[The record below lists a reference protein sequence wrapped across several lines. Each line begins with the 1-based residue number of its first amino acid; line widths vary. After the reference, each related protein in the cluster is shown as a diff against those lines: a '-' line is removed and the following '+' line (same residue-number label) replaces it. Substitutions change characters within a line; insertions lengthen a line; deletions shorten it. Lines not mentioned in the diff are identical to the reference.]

1 MEFSKS
7 LIEWYL
13 LNKRDLPWRHTQDP
27 YRVFLSEIILQQT
40 RVNQGLPYYLEFT
53 RKYPTVIDL
62 ANTNEQEVL
71 KTWQGLG
78 YYSRARNLHFTA
90 QVIANEHQGMFPN
103 NYTELLKLKG
113 IGEYTAAAIA
123 SFCFKEPVAV
133 VDGNVFRVLSRV
145 FGIETDIAA
154 SSSKK
159 IFQQKAT
166 ELLPIDA
173 PDLFNQAIMEFGALQ
188 CKPKNPDCSICI
200 FNTDCIAFN
209 LNKVAQLPVKISKL
223 KVKKQYLHYFVAI
236 DSNQKT
242 LVQKRTQPGIWRNLY
257 EFPLFESNDA
267 DEIENI
273 APIIQELFKT
283 IKIKEI
289 IKHEAPIKHKLTHR
303 ELHIQFWI
311 LKTESLPQN
320 STSISEIH
328 QYPFPIVIAD
338 FIKNNLP
345 AVF

>member
-1 MEFSKS
+1 MKFSKS

-13 LNKRDLPWRHTQDP
+13 LNKRDLPWRHTQNP
-27 YRVFLSEIILQQT
+27 YLVFLSEVILQQT
-40 RVNQGLPYYLEFT
+40 RVNQGLPYYEEFT
-53 RKYPTVIDL
+53 RKYPTVKDL
-62 ANTNEQEVL
+62 AEATEQEVL

-90 QVIANEHQGMFPN
+90 QVITNQYNGLFPG
-103 NYTELLKLKG
+103 NYAELLKLKG

-133 VDGNVFRVLSRV
+133 VDGNVFRVLSRI
-145 FGIETDIAA
+145 FGIDADI
-154 SSSKK
+154 SINSSKK

-166 ELLPIDA
+166 ELLPRKN

-188 CKPKNPDCSICI
+188 CKPKNPDCASCL
-200 FNTDCIAFN
+200 FNTDCVAFQ
-209 LNKVAQLPVKISKL
+209 LDKVEQLPVKSSRIT
-223 KVKKQYLHYFVAI
+223 VKKQFLHYFVVL
-236 DSNQKT
+236 DSDQKT
-242 LVQKRTQPGIWRNLY
+242 IIQKRNQSGIWRNLY
-257 EFPLFESNDA
+257 EFPLFESHSA

-273 APIIQELFKT
+273 TPIIKELFKT
-283 IKIKEI
+283 IEIKEI

>member
-53 RKYPTVIDL
+53 RKYPTVLHL
-62 ANTNEQEVL
+62 AQANEQEVL

-90 QVIANEHQGMFPN
+90 QVIANEYQGVFPN

-123 SFCFKEPVAV
+123 SFCFKETVAV
-133 VDGNVFRVLSRV
+133 VDGNVFRVLSRI
-145 FGIETDIAA
+145 FGIDADIAA
-154 SSSKK
+154 GASKK

-166 ELLPIDA
+166 ELLPKNS
-173 PDLFNQAIMEFGALQ
+173 PDIFNQAMMEFGALQ

-209 LNKVAQLPVKISKL
+209 LNKVADLPVKTSKL
-223 KVKKQYLHYFVAI
+223 KVKKQYLHYFIAI
-236 DSNQKT
+236 DTNQHT
-242 LVQKRTQPGIWRNLY
+242 VIQKRNTSGIWRNLY

-267 DEIENI
+267 EEPQNI
-273 APIIQELFKT
+273 TAIAKELFKET
-283 IKIKEI
+283 TLNQI
-289 IKHEAPIKHKLTHR
+289 IKHQTPIKHKLTHR
-303 ELHIQFWI
+303 ELYIQFWI
-311 LKTESLPQN
+311 LKTDSLAQN
-320 STSISEIH
+320 NTPISEIN